1 MEWYEMPVL
10 QVSNITKYYG
20 ENIILDEVSF
30 ALHAK
35 EKVALLGANGCGK
48 TTLLK
53 VIAGRLMPDDGQM
66 LVSAGGKAHYLE
78 QEPQFAPGLSLYHA
92 VSEVFAP
99 VLALESELRK
109 LEEKM
114 AEARDVAKLLQRYSL
129 LTERF
134 EALGGYGI
142 ESAIKRVL
150 LGLGFADGDLAA
162 PVEYLSG
169 GQRVRAALAKALL
182 EEPVL
187 LLLDEPTNHL
197 DLVAVEWLEAFLPS
211 YKGAVL
217 IVSHDRHFLDKVVTR
232 CLELENHRLTEY
244 PGNFSKYRALK
255 AERLSVQGNVYE
267 REQAEMQRMKDFV
280 NRYRAGSRATL
291 SKSWAKRLG
300 RIEKSATAKPPTK
313 HHLALT
319 LAERRR
325 SGRDVLSVCDLQVGF
340 ADKMLFAP
348 FSAQVKRGERIAML
362 GPNGC
367 GKTSLLRAFL
377 GDLPH
382 LGTVRW
388 GAGVE
393 RGYFDQHLA
402 LLSPRGTVL
411 AELISVANEMSEWAA
426 RSYLAQFLFR
436 GDRVFACLSTL
447 SGGERTRLSL
457 AKLLLLGRN
466 VLLLDEPTN
475 HLDIESREVL
485 EKALLSYTGTIFFVS
500 HDRYFLDKVATRL
513 WQFGSDKQIVDHRQG
528 YSNWR
533 QAQFFSLPATKSI
546 QKKIGEVKK
555 PSVDIDV
562 LEREITRLER
572 EKQEQEEYMASME
585 FFKLKESKK
594 GLVDRYMRVCS
605 RLAELMVAWERALQD
620 Q

>member
-1 MEWYEMPVL
+1 MPVL

-109 LEEKM
+109 LEEQM

-150 LGLGFADGDLAA
+150 MGLGFSEGDLDA

-197 DLVAVEWLEAFLPS
+197 DLAAVEWLEAFLPS

-232 CLELENHRLTEY
+232 CLELENHRLTDY

-267 REQAEMQRMKDFV
+267 REQAEMKRMKDFV

-348 FSAQVKRGERIAML
+348 FSAQVKRGERIALL

-377 GDLPH
+377 GDLAH

-411 AELISVANEMSEWAA
+411 AELISVASEMSEWAA

-605 RLAELMVAWERALQD
+605 RLAELMVAWEQALQD

>member
-1 MEWYEMPVL
+1 MPVL

-20 ENIILDEVSF
+20 DNIVLDGVGF

-53 VIAGRLMPDDGQM
+53 VVAGRLTPDDGQ
-66 LVSAGGKAHYLE
+66 VSVVSGGKAHYLE
-78 QEPQFAPGLSLYHA
+78 QEPEFTPRLSLYHA
-92 VSEVFAP
+92 VSQVFAP
-99 VLALESELRK
+99 VIDLEKELRS
-109 LEEKM
+109 LEEQM
-114 AEARDVAKLLQRYSL
+114 AGAEDVAKLLQRYSL

-134 EALGGYGI
+134 EALGGYGL
-142 ESAIKRVL
+142 ESAIKKVL
-150 LGLGFADGDLAA
+150 MGLGFSEGDLAA
-162 PVEYLSG
+162 PIEYLSG

-197 DLVAVEWLEAFLPS
+197 DLAAVEWLEGFLPT

-232 CLELENHRLTEY
+232 CLELENHKLTEY

-255 AERLSVQGNVYE
+255 AERLALQGTAYE
-267 REQAEMQRMKDFV
+267 REQAEMLRMKDFV

-291 SKSWAKRLG
+291 SKSWAKRLE
-300 RIEKSATAKPPTK
+300 RREKSATAKPQSK
-313 HHLALT
+313 EHLT
-319 LAERRR
+319 LTVAERRR
-325 SGRDVLSVCDLQVGF
+325 SGRDVLTVCDLQVGF
-340 ADKMLFAP
+340 AGNMLFAP
-348 FSAQVKRGERIAML
+348 FSATIKRGERIALL

-367 GKTSLLRAFL
+367 GKTSLLCALL

-382 LGTVRW
+382 HGLVRW
-388 GAGVE
+388 GVGVE
-393 RGYFDQHLA
+393 IGYFDQRLA
-402 LLSPRGTVL
+402 LLSPRGMVL
-411 AELISVANEMSEWAA
+411 AEVMNVGGTMSEWEA

-436 GDRVFACLSTL
+436 GEQVFACLSTL

-513 WQFGSDKQIVDHRQG
+513 WRFGSDKNIIDHRQN

-533 QAQFFSLPATKSI
+533 QTQFFSPPMPMAKGPS
-546 QKKIGEVKK
+546 KKMLEVKK
-555 PSVDIDV
+555 TSLDVSVI
-562 LEREITRLER
+562 EREIIRLEL
-572 EKQEQEEYMASME
+572 EKQAQEEYMASMD
-585 FFKLKESKK
+585 FLKLKDGKK
-594 GLVDRYMRVCS
+594 GMVDRYMRLCS
-605 RLAELMVAWERALQD
+605 RLEELLATWERAVQD
-620 Q
+620 K

>member
-1 MEWYEMPVL
+1 MPVL

>member
-1 MEWYEMPVL
+1 MPVL

-20 ENIILDEVSF
+20 ENIILDDISF

-53 VIAGRLMPDDGQM
+53 VLAGRLTPDDGQL
-66 LVSAGGKAHYLE
+66 LVSSGGKAHYLE
-78 QEPQFAPGLSLYHA
+78 QEPQFTAGLSLHHA

-99 VLALESELRK
+99 VRSLESELRS
-109 LEEKM
+109 LEAQM
-114 AEARDVAKLLQRYSL
+114 AESRDVAKLLGRYSL

-142 ESAIKRVL
+142 ESAVKRVL
-150 LGLGFADGDLAA
+150 MGLGFAERDLEA

-182 EEPVL
+182 EEPLL

-197 DLVAVEWLEAFLPS
+197 DLEAVEWLEGFLPS
-211 YKGAVL
+211 YRGAVL

-232 CLELENHRLTEY
+232 CLELEDHRLTDY

-255 AERLSVQGNVYE
+255 AERSSVQGTVHE
-267 REQAEMQRMKDFV
+267 REQEEMKRMKEFV

-300 RIEKSATAKPPTK
+300 RMEKSATAKPSTK
-313 HHLALT
+313 QHLALT

-325 SGRDVLSVCDLQVGF
+325 SGRDVLAICDLQVGF

-348 FSAQVKRGERIAML
+348 FSAQVKRGERIAFL

-367 GKTSLLRAFL
+367 GKTSLLRALL

-402 LLSPRGTVL
+402 QLSPRGAVL
-411 AELISVANEMSEWAA
+411 AELLSVASDMPEWEA
-426 RSYLAQFLFR
+426 RNYLAQFLFR

-485 EKALLSYTGTIFFVS
+485 EKALLSYTGTVLFVS

-513 WQFGSDKQIVDHRQG
+513 WQFRSDNQIVDHRQD

-533 QAQFFSLPATKSI
+533 QAQFFTLPATKR
-546 QKKIGEVKK
+546 QAKKGLEVKK
-555 PSVDIDV
+555 PSLDIAA
-562 LEREITRLER
+562 LEREITRLEG
-572 EKQEQEEYMASME
+572 EKHEREEYMASSE
-585 FFKLKESKK
+585 FFKLKDGKRSI
-594 GLVDRYMRVCS
+594 VDRYMWVCS
-605 RLAELMVAWERALQD
+605 RLTELLEAWEKAEQD
-620 Q
+620 T